1 MIGGYMDE
9 AYWVEFLKQYQKKY
23 GYIAEIQ
30 RITKELGDAL
40 GRNDKV
46 AVQLLLGM
54 RSDEMAGVDLC
65 EKNIR
70 ILLENMD
77 EAQRKYTMDC
87 MEGKTEPE
95 GEDGVWVSKVRDLQ
109 AKIKSI
115 LQDTISRDKV
125 INQRLAGEKS
135 FYAGPA
141 K

>member
-1 MIGGYMDE
+1 MIGGHMDE
-9 AYWVEFLKQYQKKY
+9 AYWMEFLKQYQKKY

-46 AVQLLLGM
+46 AAQLLLGM

-65 EKNIR
+65 EKNIGM
-70 ILLENMD
+70 LLENM
-77 EAQRKYTMDC
+77 EQAQRKYAVDC
-87 MEGKTEPE
+87 MEGRAEPE
-95 GEDGVWVSKVRDLQ
+95 EAEKVWVSKIRDLQ
-109 AKIKSI
+109 TKMKSI

-125 INQRLAGEKS
+125 INQRLAGDKS
-135 FYAGPA
+135 FYVSRA